1 METIMKWKTIETAPA
16 DSMLF
21 YSNTLHDAG
30 IVLCGWRGKNGICY
44 EQNSGRI
51 VQPTHWMPLPPS
63 PENSNAAPSYQHN
76 DEVIDAARLLREA
89 LMDDSPFGN
98 SEMGEDW
105 FLREHPN
112 IAALSEQLKEDEEE

>member
-1 METIMKWKTIETAPA
+1 MGWKTIETAPA
-16 DSMLF
+16 DSLMF
-21 YSNTLHDAG
+21 YGNTLHEPG
-30 IVLCGWRGKNGICY
+30 LVFCGWKGKNGICY

-51 VQPTHWMPLPPS
+51 VEPTHWMHLPPT
-63 PENSNAAPSYQHN
+63 PREDAAASMYQHN